1 MERDTRQRRAIRRV
15 LETSG
20 RPLSPKEVLAGAH
33 RSVPGLGIA
42 TVYRNLKALALEGRI
57 VAVELP
63 GEAARYEPAGKDHHH
78 HFRCRRCDRLF
89 EMAGCRPAAV
99 GRPPRGFVAD
109 SHEVVW
115 YGRCAA
121 CARAA

>member
-20 RPLSPKEVLAGAH
+20 RPLSPQEVLAATH
-33 RSVPGLGIA
+33 RAVPGLGIA
-42 TVYRNLKALALEGRI
+42 TVYRYLKALVAVGRV

-63 GEAARYEPAGKDHHH
+63 REAARYEPAGKDHPH

-89 EMAGCRPAAV
+89 EVAGCRPAAA
-99 GRPPRGFVAD
+99 GRPPRGFVVD